1 MSDSSRLGNATIFV
15 FFFGSGFSALLYQVV
30 WLKYLNLLL
39 GSTVYATVAVLSA
52 FMFGLS
58 AGSMLASRLGS
69 LYRFS
74 LRSYGIVEMGVG
86 IFAMFFNL
94 IYIWLKTP
102 FSLAFNLV
110 GPEAWIYNL
119 VAFLVA
125 FLVLVIPTSLMGAS
139 LPLLAH
145 YLVSNKDI
153 PKSIGNL
160 YAVNTAGAVVGII
173 VSAFL
178 LIPKLG
184 LGSTVYVGVLINLIV
199 GGICYLTGTGETPH
213 PPVRSKVGNSIDPLL
228 YYYAI
233 SGLLALGYE
242 VLWTRILV
250 LHLGSSVYAY
260 SLMLATF
267 LLGISLGSF
276 LSGRFLVRKKIS
288 SEMLFGW
295 IQLAWAF
302 SILLQIVQFTHL
314 SDTLYELA
322 SSFTNFDL
330 VSHFLTQFA
339 STFQILLLPTFLSGA
354 LFPIMVERVHKSG
367 MEIREASGVCY
378 SYNTFGGIFGAIL
391 VGFLFIPLFGT
402 QWSLVFLGFI
412 NMLLGV
418 LAILKDSTVKQNF
431 RYALILSSIVVFAF
445 AAFFITSRFNILRSA
460 GIFKMEGNEK
470 LIRLQEDVTS
480 TISVEERRYLGS
492 SFLSLS
498 VNGVNVAGT
507 APNLISIQK
516 MQAHLPMILFGPT
529 RQKSVLHIGL
539 GSGGTA
545 YSASL
550 YPNTK
555 ITVVEMCEA
564 IVKNANDYFPMVNH
578 GILNSK
584 VLEFIFFDGRSYVQ
598 NTSRKFDVI
607 LSDSIH
613 PRYSGNGSLY
623 TKDYYKL
630 VYERLNP
637 GGVHSQWLPLY
648 SLTSKNFKEI
658 LRAFEEVFP
667 ETSVWYI
674 NSSINPFVIIIGQKK
689 TAGVQL
695 SSMKEALSIP
705 KVRADL
711 KEIGIQDEY
720 ALMDYFLFGK
730 HEIMKLV
737 QEVEP
742 HVDDRMTVE
751 YESSR
756 VIQRELSWL
765 YNFQELVALRTPILE
780 YSQPTGW
787 FNTDLYD
794 QYYIATGF
802 NLKGQLLFLER
813 KPKEAKRAFAEARR
827 LNESD
832 RDPYEFDKV
841 KF

>member
-1 MSDSSRLGNATIFV
+1 MSANTKLGNATIFL

-39 GSTVYATVAVLSA
+39 GSTVYASVAVLSA

-94 IYIWLKTP
+94 IYSWLKTP
-102 FSLAFNLV
+102 FGLVFNLV
-110 GPEAWIYNL
+110 GPEAWVYNF

-145 YLVSNKDI
+145 YVVSNKDI

-160 YAVNTAGAVVGII
+160 YAVNTAGAVVGIV

-178 LIPKLG
+178 LIPRLG
-184 LGSTVYVGVLINLIV
+184 LSSTVYVGVLINLIV
-199 GGICYLTGTGETPH
+199 GGICYLAGTGETP
-213 PPVRSKVGNSIDPLL
+213 RLAAASKRRNSTDPLL

-233 SGLLALGYE
+233 SGMLALGYE

-276 LSGRFLVRKKIS
+276 VSGRFLLHKQRS

-314 SDTLYELA
+314 SDTLYKLA
-322 SSFTNFDL
+322 TSFANFDI
-330 VSHFLTQFA
+330 VSHFLTQFG
-339 STFQILLLPTFLSGA
+339 STFQILLLPTFFSGA
-354 LFPIMVERVHKSG
+354 LFPIMVDRLHKRG
-367 MEIREASGVCY
+367 MEISEASGLCY
-378 SYNTFGGIFGAIL
+378 SYNTFGGIFGAIF

-402 QWSLVFLGFI
+402 QWSLVFLGSI
-412 NMLLGV
+412 NMLLG
-418 LAILKDSTVKQNF
+418 ILSIFRDSTVKQSL

-445 AAFFITSRFNILRSA
+445 TAVFITSRFNILHSA
-460 GIFKMEGNEK
+460 GIFQMERKEK
-470 LIRLQEDVTS
+470 LIRLEEDVTS
-480 TISVEERRYLGS
+480 TISVEERNYLGT

-507 APNLISIQK
+507 SPNLISIQK

-529 RQKSVLHIGL
+529 RPKNVLHIGL

-555 ITVVEMCEA
+555 ITVVELCQA
-564 IVKNANDYFPMVNH
+564 IVKNANAYFPSVNH
-578 GILNSK
+578 GILDSN

-598 NTSRKFDVI
+598 NTHRKFDVI

-630 VYERLNP
+630 VYEKLNP
-637 GGVHSQWLPLY
+637 DGVHSQWLPLY

-658 LRAFEEVFP
+658 LRAFAEVFP

-689 TAGVQL
+689 TGGVQL
-695 SSMKEALSIP
+695 SSMKQALSIP
-705 KVRADL
+705 RVRADL

-730 HEIMKLV
+730 HQIMKLV
-737 QEVEP
+737 QDVDP

-765 YNFQELVALRTPILE
+765 YNFQELVALRTPILQ
-780 YSQPTGW
+780 YSQPTEW
-787 FNTDLYD
+787 LNTQLYD
-794 QYYIATGF
+794 QYYDATGF
-802 NLKGQLLFLER
+802 NLKGQIFFLER
-813 KPKEAKRAFAEARR
+813 KPKEAKHAFAEARR
-827 LNESD
+827 LNETD
-832 RDPYEFDKV
+832 RDPYEFDNV